1 MPAPPLR
8 QLRANGVELAFV
20 DEGAG
25 EPVVF
30 VHGACGD
37 WRTFD
42 VLRPLA
48 ARRARYVAYSR
59 RYHQPNPWPGDGSDY
74 SYQLHAAD
82 LIAFIEAL
90 GAGPVHLVGHSYGAG
105 VVLLAVLD
113 RPELV
118 RRAVVNEAGSLFP
131 KLIEGRPGAAA
142 VLAERASAWGE
153 MRVAADR
160 GDPERAAELLFDWIS
175 GERGA
180 LRRSAAERRRR
191 WLENARTMRPM
202 LAQPPPPAISCAAL
216 GAVRVPI
223 LVLRGERTI
232 PFYAA
237 TNEALRACLAP
248 GAPEAA
254 VPAAGHLS
262 FEQSPGEYA
271 AVVSAFLAA
280 APPPARI

>member
-59 RYHQPNPWPGDGSDY
+59 RYHQPNPWPDDGSDY
-74 SYQLHAAD
+74 SYPLHAAD

-90 GAGPVHLVGHSYGAG
+90 DAGPVHLVGHSYGAG
-105 VVLLAVLD
+105 VVLLAILD
-113 RPELV
+113 RPGLV

-131 KLIEGRPGAAA
+131 KLIEGRPDAAPI
-142 VLAERASAWGE
+142 LAERASAWGE
-153 MRVAADR
+153 MRTAAAA

-175 GERGA
+175 GEPGA
-180 LRRSAAERRRR
+180 LRKSPAEQRRR
-191 WLENARTMRPM
+191 WLENARTMSLM
-202 LAQPPPPAISCAAL
+202 LAQPPPPPISCAAL
-216 GAVRVPI
+216 GAVHVPI
-223 LVLRGERTI
+223 LVLRGERTV

-237 TNEALRACLAP
+237 TNDALSACLPP
-248 GAPEAA
+248 GAAEAA

-262 FEQSPGEYA
+262 YEQNPGAYA
-271 AVVSAFLAA
+271 DAVWAFLAREPA
-280 APPPARI
+280 PART